1 MMSCIVNIFFC
12 KRKMPKIF
20 FWKQIYFYAVIIILY
35 SLTFVNSAKIN
46 QFKVCGPS
54 SKNPQSLIFVST
66 LDGKVSALDAANNGK
81 KLWALDFG
89 KSPMLSS
96 NIHRRELNNNGQWVR
111 LIPSLGGGLY
121 KFDGEN
127 LEKLP
132 VTTEQL
138 LSLSFRYSDDL
149 VFSGGKETRS
159 YGVLSTTGKILYE
172 CKIDGCRNYTTTDT
186 HIDKEILVIQHFQQT
201 VRAVEPHSGA
211 EKWNFSVGQH
221 ELLLTSNQD
230 MCHDGNI
237 PEFELKVIVPEGLI
251 WAVKKNSP
259 SVKLWQYKFDSPIV
273 TIWQKENTKN
283 INNNKGLKE
292 VNLFDNS
299 QWIWGSEFAI
309 GPSIYIGMHDR
320 QLYVQENAQ
329 VYKSLGSSST
339 KFTLHSQIPWQPYP
353 AIGTALITNPLSIK
367 ENDKNNSFE
376 ITDVQSTTALSVMY
390 NSEYINGNG
399 FYLYLKEHLQSN
411 RNNQSCNDS
420 NILITSSE
428 DNRSFYEEIDDEYDN
443 DETPVQVIIV
453 SLWYWWKEVLVISI
467 TTALLLNFIWTQHLL
482 NRTAITKDAIPPPL
496 IIERHIECKNVNEIT
511 DQGQNVNFKSRYLTD
526 FEPIDCLGK
535 GGYGV
540 VFEAKNKID
549 ECNYAIKRIA
559 LPNSQDSRERV
570 MREVKALAKL
580 DHCNIVRYFNAWLEC
595 PPIEWLEE
603 HDREWISKEN
613 FLSSEFLLNANKN
626 EKKCDGSTCI
636 NVSISE
642 RSSVDSACE
651 AYVLNHES
659 DDSFVVFEHSEKL
672 KNEENVIDIGSSNT
686 ENSDSQCSKDNNL
699 KDDDDS
705 FFSQNVPSFGSNNKL
720 SRMEE
725 YKKRRK
731 SSLSINLK
739 EKSNNRKSTK
749 MFLYIQMQLCQRL
762 SLREWLKKEMNPR
775 DSSMILNIFHQIVD
789 AVEYVHLQGLIH
801 RDLKPSNIFFAYD
814 DKIKIGDFGLVTAMT
829 EGYKETYFP
838 SDQSGNN
845 KINHNL
851 HTSCVGTQLYMSPE
865 QMNGQIYDYKVDIY
879 SLGIIFFELLMSFDT
894 EMERII
900 NLTNLR
906 RLSFPKNF
914 DIYFPAEYTLLK
926 IMLDERPEKR
936 PTTLGIKA
944 RPPLSHYG
952 KKNGFRINESS
963 EWHFE
968 LPQLARYSSVTNG
981 SSNNESQVNTS
992 T

>member
-1 MMSCIVNIFFC
+1 MMSCIVNISFY
-12 KRKMPKIF
+12 KRKMSKKF

-35 SLTFVNSAKIN
+35 SFILVNGGKIN
-46 QFKVCGPS
+46 QLKVCGQS

-66 LDGKVSALDAANNGK
+66 LDGKISALDAINNGK
-81 KLWALDFG
+81 KLWALDFNN
-89 KSPMLSS
+89 SPMLSS

-138 LSLSFRYSDDL
+138 LSSSFRYSKDL

-172 CKIDGCRNYTTTDT
+172 CNISGCQNNTTTDT
-186 HIDKEILVIQHFQQT
+186 YINQEILVIQHLQQT

-221 ELLLTSNQD
+221 ELLLISNQD
-230 MCHDGNI
+230 ICDDRSNENI

-251 WAVKKNSP
+251 WAVKKNAP
-259 SVKLWQYKFDSPIV
+259 TVKLWQYKFDSPIV
-273 TIWQKENTKN
+273 TIWQKENTQS
-283 INNNKGLKE
+283 INDNNGLKQ

-299 QWIWGSEFAI
+299 QWAWGSEFPI

-320 QLYVQENAQ
+320 QLYVQENAK

-339 KFTLHSQIPWQPYP
+339 KFTSHSQIPWQPYP
-353 AIGTALITNPLSIK
+353 AIGTALITNLLSKK
-367 ENDKNNSFE
+367 ENDDKNISFE
-376 ITDVQSTTALSVMY
+376 VTDVQSTTALSVMY

-411 RNNQSCNDS
+411 GYNQCCNDS
-420 NILITSSE
+420 NILITSDESTT
-428 DNRSFYEEIDDEYDN
+428 NFYEEIDDEYD

-453 SLWYWWKEVLVISI
+453 SLWKEVLVISI
-467 TTALLLNFIWTQHLL
+467 TTALLLNFIWAQHLL
-482 NRTAITKDAIPPPL
+482 NGTATTKDAIPPPL
-496 IIERHIECKNVNEIT
+496 IIERHIECKNSNETTVQEQSVI
-511 DQGQNVNFKSRYLTD
+511 FKSRYLTD

-559 LPNSQDSRERV
+559 LPNRQDSRERV

-580 DHCNIVRYFNAWLEC
+580 DHCNIVRYFNAWVEC

-603 HDREWISKEN
+603 HDQEWISKEK
-613 FLSSEFLLNANKN
+613 FRSSEFSLETNQN
-626 EKKCDGSTCI
+626 EKKCNSSTCI
-636 NVSISE
+636 DVSIPE
-642 RSSVDSACE
+642 QSSVDSACE
-651 AYVLNHES
+651 AYVLNHVSES
-659 DDSFVVFEHSEKL
+659 DDSFVIFEHSEKV
-672 KNEENVIDIGSSNT
+672 KNEENPGS
-686 ENSDSQCSKDNNL
+686 QLSKTKNNL
-699 KDDDDS
+699 NDDDDS
-705 FFSQNVPSFGSNNKL
+705 RFSQDVSSLGNNNQLCKK
-720 SRMEE
+720 EE
-725 YKKRRK
+725 YEKRRK
-731 SSLSINLK
+731 TPLSVNLK
-739 EKSNNRKSTK
+739 EKSINRKSTK

-762 SLREWLKKEMNPR
+762 SLREWLKKQMNPR
-775 DSSMILNIFHQIVD
+775 DNGMILNIFHQIVD

-829 EGYKETYFP
+829 EGYEETYITI
-838 SDQSGNN
+838 QSENTN
-845 KINHNL
+845 VKHNL

-894 EMERII
+894 EMERIVT
-900 NLTNLR
+900 LTNLR
-906 RLSFPKNF
+906 RLLFPTDF
-914 DIYFPAEYTLLK
+914 DIFFPAEHTLLK

-944 RPPLSHYG
+944 RPPLLYYG
-952 KKNGFRINESS
+952 KENGFKTNESS
-963 EWHFE
+963 KWHFE
-968 LPQLARYSSVTNG
+968 LPQFAKYSSVTSSSS
-981 SSNNESQVNTS
+981 SSNSSNESQVNINT
-992 T
+992 